1 MVCSTCASAI
11 STEVFGDRF
20 SRCFF
25 SASNSTISSCT
36 FLSLSTSSCSTI
48 CSFNN
53 RLKIL
58 GAYFLNERI
67 AAPLICLVQY
77 LAPPGTAPAGAALPP
92 GVPAPPA
99 TAPAPAAAAPPP
111 GVAAP
116 PPAPP
121 LGTAPAPPGTA
132 PPPPLGPAPAPAPPP
147 AAPPPLLITPAVLV
161 AIGCIILLNNN
172 RIKPRINKIQVIS
185 ITVPTTTL
193 GFMNAFGRSINPKK
207 FGKMKSNK

>member
-92 GVPAPPA
+92 GV
-99 TAPAPAAAAPPP
+99 
-111 GVAAP
+111 AAP

-121 LGTAPAPPGTA
+121 LVTAPAPPGTA
-132 PPPPLGPAPAPAPPP
+132 PAPAAAALPPGVAAPPGTAPAPAAAALPPGV
-147 AAPPPLLITPAVLV
+147 AAPPPTAPAPPSSALPPGV
-161 AIGCIILLNNN
+161 A
-172 RIKPRINKIQVIS
+172 
-185 ITVPTTTL
+185 
-193 GFMNAFGRSINPKK
+193 
-207 FGKMKSNK
+207 